1 METVKPAGKLKPNF
15 GVSTNKTLRCNIM
28 MKRSDLF
35 HEMIPLRYDKL
46 EGGGGG
52 GGGDDSML
60 TSWICIIQL

>member
-35 HEMIPLRYDKL
+35 HEMIPLRKIV
-46 EGGGGG
+46 E
-52 GGGDDSML
+52 
-60 TSWICIIQL
+60 IPV